1 MTLELFVVGDDLVA
15 NEFAPR
21 VHNSG
26 HYTIEACAC
35 SQFENHVRAVLGLP
49 LGSPRLVAP
58 AAVMV
63 NLLGASRVPARPAGL
78 DRALAVPGASLHLYG
93 KRMSGERRKLGHVT
107 ALGESLAEAEAAA
120 MRCAESIT
128 FGGVA

>member
-1 MTLELFVVGDDLVA
+1 MLF
-15 NEFAPR
+15 R
-21 VHNSG
+21 S
-26 HYTIEACAC
+26 
-35 SQFENHVRAVLGLP
+35 
-49 LGSPRLVAP
+49 
-58 AAVMV
+58 
-63 NLLGASRVPARPAGL
+63 PAGL